1 MISLQENE
9 FLQEHLASAIANCC
23 SWGKNCFEFG
33 RLGAVS
39 PLVDFLHNGNDKV
52 QCTTIEALSH
62 LSTDPFNCITLHQ
75 SGVVP
80 VSSLYKFSH
89 LTLTTGCSFLQIW
102 IKNTPLCVLYK
113 YKIPWVFSHLILKT
127 ESSNLLSICT
137 LKKVALRWWLRCF
150 LCKSFQINTVEEPS

>member
-1 MISLQENE
+1 MLQTKWLLPKSWSDLFSNISLQENE

-39 PLVDFLHNGNDKV
+39 PLVDFLHNGNDRV

-80 VSSLYKFSH
+80 VSLLYKFSH
-89 LTLTTGCSFLQIW
+89 QTLTTGCKIW
-102 IKNTPLCVLYK
+102 IKNTSLRNVQ
-113 YKIPWVFSHLILKT
+113 IQNTMSVFSFNSKT
-127 ESSNLLSICT
+127 YSLPVFFQFVHWNKLLCDDG
-137 LKKVALRWWLRCF
+137 
-150 LCKSFQINTVEEPS
+150 

>member
-39 PLVDFLHNGNDKV
+39 PLVDFLHNGNDRV

-80 VSSLYKFSH
+80 VSSLYQFSH
-89 LTLTTGCSFLQIW
+89 LTLTTGCRILQNMDKEHLSAYCTNSKYFSAFSFNFRNI
-102 IKNTPLCVLYK
+102 
-113 YKIPWVFSHLILKT
+113 
-127 ESSNLLSICT
+127 ESSSLLSICT
-137 LKKVALRWWLRCF
+137 LK
-150 LCKSFQINTVEEPS
+150 